1 MTRTP
6 DHLFYEVGTTREYCL
21 RFPAESADRTIL
33 FVPPLFDEMNRSRRM
48 IVETMRYLAAHGVA
62 SIFPDLPGCNESIS
76 PLEQQS
82 VTQWRAAIAAAA
94 AQLGATH
101 IASLRGGC
109 LLDDAAAVP
118 ICRLAPT
125 TGASLLKTLFRTRI
139 AADREAGIVTGID
152 ELRNLGVRDSIDLA
166 GHMIGPKMLRELEV
180 ATPTSANHMVE
191 ITLTDVDGT
200 PLWLRAEPGE
210 SAAMSAAYAHYLQQ
224 WSSGCGK

>member
-6 DHLFYEVGTTREYCL
+6 DHLFYEVGTAREYCL
-21 RFPAESADRTIL
+21 RFSAESADRTIL

-48 IVETMRYLAAHGVA
+48 IVETMRHLAAQGVA

-82 VTQWRAAIAAAA
+82 VTQWRTTIAAAA

-101 IASLRGGC
+101 VASLRGGC
-109 LLDDAAAVP
+109 LLDDAATLP

-125 TGASLLKTLFRTRI
+125 SGASLLKTLFRTRI
-139 AADREAGIVTGID
+139 ASDREAGIVTSID
-152 ELRNLGVRDSIDLA
+152 ELRNLGIQDNIDLA
-166 GHMIGPKMLRELEV
+166 GHVIAPKMLQELEA
-180 ATPTSANHMVE
+180 ATPTSANHMIE
-191 ITLTDVDGT
+191 ITLTDIDGT

-210 SAAMSAAYAHYLQQ
+210 SSPMSAAYARYLQQ